1 MPQRYPPDDPREWMN
16 RARSNL
22 AMAKSEV
29 EGVYLEDLC
38 FDAQQA
44 AEKAIKALLI
54 KMGVEFPYIRDIA
67 QLLTLLE
74 KAGQEIP
81 RGIREAEALTR
92 FAILTR
98 YPGLAPPV
106 KREEYE
112 QPMVLAEE
120 VVRWAQELVSGRRR

>member
-1 MPQRYPPDDPREWMN
+1 MPERYPPDDARDWMN
-16 RARSNL
+16 RAYSNL
-22 AMAKSEV
+22 AIAKSEV

-54 KMGVEFPYIRDIA
+54 KTGVEFPYIHDIA

-81 RGIREAEALTR
+81 RGVREAEELTR

-98 YPGLAPPV
+98 YPGLAPSV
-106 KREEYE
+106 KREEY
-112 QPMVLAEE
+112 QQAIVLAEK
-120 VVRWAQELVSGRRR
+120 VVRWAEQLVSGRTK